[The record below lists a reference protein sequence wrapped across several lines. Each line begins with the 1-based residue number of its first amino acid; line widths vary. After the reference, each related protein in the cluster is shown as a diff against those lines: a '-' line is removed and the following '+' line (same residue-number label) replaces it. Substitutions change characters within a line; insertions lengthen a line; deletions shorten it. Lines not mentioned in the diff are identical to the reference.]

1 MQIKTKSGRILEL
14 PSPEEDAQITAA
26 ALTDPDNLPLTD
38 EELQQFRRTRG
49 RPQGSGKKEQVTL
62 RIDTEILEQ
71 FKATGNGWQTRIND
85 ALRDWIKRH

>member
-1 MQIKTKSGRILEL
+1 MSKKLIRPTEA
-14 PSPEEDAQITAA
+14 EDAQITAA

-38 EELQQFRRTRG
+38 EELRQFRKVRG

-71 FKATGNGWQTRIND
+71 FRATGNGWQTRIND
-85 ALRDWIKRH
+85 ALRDWIKQH